1 MQSEILQLDTALKSV
16 VWSSICKFH
25 FIDLCNSMK
34 DKLTIQV
41 SKVNESYVRWSRS
54 SRERLEKFT

>member
-16 VWSSICKFH
+16 VWSSICKFQ